1 MADLVP
7 SPPRE
12 DTPSILVWSKMPAL
26 DQHPAVVYL
35 ARLGSTR
42 SQRTMRAALNVLA
55 NLLGVSAVQDES
67 GHDVTFLQCN
77 WAALRYQHT
86 VALRA
91 ALVRQYEPATANVK
105 IAALRGVLQE
115 AWRLGQM
122 TAEAYQRAADIASV
136 RATTLLRGRS
146 LASDELAAL
155 LKVCDEDTSAFGIR
169 DAAIIA
175 VMYSTTL
182 RRSEVASLQLR
193 DYDARA
199 QSLKVVKGKGRKD
212 RLVYLADTAHEALQ
226 AWVQLRGQD
235 AGPLFCR
242 ITPRGRK
249 DKDGSIE
256 RSYHIRPERGLT
268 DQAIYNLLDK
278 RRQQALVDPFT
289 PHDLRRTA
297 ISDLLDAGVDV
308 VTVAHISGHSSTDMV
323 KRYDRRGE
331 RAKQQAAR
339 HLQLPSSTSSTV
351 HTTSGSD
358 SSRSGAK
365 ETEVSGYYPDDDM

>member
-1 MADLVP
+1 MTDLIASP
-7 SPPRE
+7 SSE
-12 DTPSILVWSKMPAL
+12 EQGSVLVWSEVPPL
-26 DQHPAVVYL
+26 DQHPALVYL
-35 ARLGSTR
+35 ARLGSVR

-55 NLLGVSAVQDES
+55 TLLGVPTMMDEA
-67 GHDVTFLQCN
+67 GHEISFLFCN

-122 TAEAYQRAADIASV
+122 SAEAYQRAADIATV

-146 LASDELAAL
+146 LASDELTAL
-155 LKVCDEDTSAFGIR
+155 LDACESDVSAFGVR
-169 DAAIIA
+169 DAAVIA
-175 VMYSTTL
+175 VMYSTTM
-182 RRSEVASLQLR
+182 RRSEVAALQLK

-212 RLVYLADTAHEALQ
+212 RLVYLADDAQQALEAWL
-226 AWVQLRGQD
+226 QLRGRD
-235 AGPLFCR
+235 SGALFCR

-249 DKDGSIE
+249 QKDGTLE

-278 RRQQALVDPFT
+278 RRQESDVDAFT

-331 RAKQQAAR
+331 RAKQQAVR
-339 HLQLPSSTSSTV
+339 HLRLSSSSKDE
-351 HTTSGSD
+351 TTS
-358 SSRSGAK
+358 
-365 ETEVSGYYPDDDM
+365 